1 MVIINNFIQNLSE
14 YMLKDNNEKYNS
26 SKYIMV
32 LEKLFAF
39 M

>member
-1 MVIINNFIQNLSE
+1 MVIINNFIQKLSE
-14 YMLKDNNEKYNS
+14 YMLKDNNEKNNS
-26 SKYIMV
+26 SKNIMV